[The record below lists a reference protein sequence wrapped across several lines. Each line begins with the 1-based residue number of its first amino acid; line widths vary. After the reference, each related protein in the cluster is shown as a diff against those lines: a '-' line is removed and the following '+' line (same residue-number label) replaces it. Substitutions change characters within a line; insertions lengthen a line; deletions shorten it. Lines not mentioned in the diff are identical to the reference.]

1 MRKTIHYI
9 DMFAGMGG
17 FREGLT
23 RAGDF
28 VCMGHCEIDKYA
40 DRSYRAL
47 FDTEGEWFIDDARK
61 ADPETMPDFELLCG
75 GFPCQAFSLAGN
87 RRGFGD
93 SRGTLF
99 FEKIGLSASL
109 TGDVQLFESAP
120 CNIPHNFH
128 TKQKEQCPKSTAL
141 GAAGGIRTSGL
152 WSRSPRQD
160 LEFRHRFPGGIGG
173 QLDVQYRIT
182 SGSGEIFKQSLI

>member
-1 MRKTIHYI
+1 MCKTIHYI
-9 DMFAGMGG
+9 DMFAGIGG

-23 RAGDF
+23 RAGNF

-99 FEKIGLSASL
+99 FELARLAEARKPRYL
-109 TGDVQLFESAP
+109 LFENVPYALQRIRYVMNRNQLCIAP
-120 CNIPHNFH
+120 P
-128 TKQKEQCPKSTAL
+128 
-141 GAAGGIRTSGL
+141 
-152 WSRSPRQD
+152 
-160 LEFRHRFPGGIGG
+160 
-173 QLDVQYRIT
+173 
-182 SGSGEIFKQSLI
+182 